1 MHGNR
6 VCSSRLYLS
15 VTFDD
20 VTDTM
25 TDRAPG
31 CAPHILL
38 DEDYLVDAVCFRSWA
53 YRFSGISSLS
63 RWWGSPSLNV
73 YGTDT
78 VSANTLDRFEVPIFG
93 RLASSFVD
101 SE

>member
-6 VCSSRLYLS
+6 VYSSRLYLS

-20 VTDTM
+20 AADTM

-38 DEDYLVDAVCFRSWA
+38 DKDYIVDAICFRPWT
-53 YRFSGISSLS
+53 YRVFGISSLS
-63 RWWGSPSLNV
+63 RWYGPSSLDV
-73 YGTDT
+73 YRTDT
-78 VSANTLDRFEVPIFG
+78 VSANTLDRFEVPFFG